1 MLLLLTAAL
10 AKEVLA
16 PPPIRVETA
25 ADGLAFSRP
34 GDEAEGGDS
43 TPPDSDSESAYKA
56 WWRVVEA
63 RKDRRADLAEADT
76 LLGNYA
82 PVVADCAM
90 KAGSSLGAVASA
102 RLTLSVAGIVQVGT
116 PQGDA
121 GLGDCLRSVLHRR
134 QVGAVLH
141 PGKNLEPTY
150 TFTLVAAPTAVA
162 EGVDIEASFGGVGF
176 GAASTAL
183 IEAHLSSSF
192 RNTAH
197 YTRSID
203 DNVRFMG
210 VPCATAYS
218 FDADEGL
225 YGAEV
230 RVDGDSDSFRLREA
244 MKSRFGAGKWDGEVK
259 GWYWRGARFVYVTQR
274 VPDTAYEVLRIV
286 DMDRARRA
294 QLAVGFPGD
303 PDTVG
308 PASMKGLPRVLRAAE
323 AN

>member
-10 AKEVLA
+10 ANEVLT
-16 PPPIRVETA
+16 PPPAHVETT
-25 ADGLAFSRP
+25 ADGVAFYRA
-34 GDEAEGGDS
+34 GDEAEGGDP

-56 WWRVVEA
+56 WWRGIEA

-76 LLGNYA
+76 LLGDYA
-82 PVVADCAM
+82 PLLADCAL

-102 RLTLSVAGIVQVGT
+102 RVALSVAGVVQVGAQ
-116 PQGDA
+116 QGDA
-121 GLGDCLRSVLHRR
+121 GLGNCVRSVLHKR
-134 QVGAVLH
+134 QVGSVLH
-141 PGKNLEPTY
+141 PGRNIEPTY
-150 TFTLVAAPTAVA
+150 TFTLVAAPVAVP
-162 EGVDIEASFGGVGF
+162 EGVDIEASFGGVRF

-183 IEAHLSSSF
+183 IEPHLSTSF
-192 RNTAH
+192 RNTTH

-225 YGAEV
+225 YSAEV
-230 RVDGDSDSFRLREA
+230 RVEGDSDSFRLREA
-244 MKSRFGAGKWDGEVK
+244 LKARFGAGKWDGAVK
-259 GWYWRGARFVYVTQR
+259 GWYWRGVRFVVVSQR
-274 VPDTAYEVLRIV
+274 VPDSAYEVLRVV

-303 PDTVG
+303 PDSVG
-308 PASMKGLPRVLRAAE
+308 PASMKGLPKVLRE
-323 AN
+323 TESP